1 MIDQDTALVLDTLD
15 TLYGTAKEGFHHNH
29 KWQLLVA
36 IMLSAQSTDKQ
47 VEEVLPDLFDK
58 YDTLEKMADAR
69 LEEVEEAIKS
79 IGLYHNK
86 ARNIIKCCGQIL
98 HQHGGQ
104 VPVTLEELTALA
116 GVGRKTATLFLS
128 DAYDIPGV
136 TVDTHVNRISNRL
149 GWADSKDPV
158 KVEQQLMKVLPRDHW
173 IRINFQLIYHG
184 RAICRARNPL
194 CGKCPF
200 GKLCEYN
207 RRLLMG
213 AQENALIR

>member
-1 MIDQDTALVLDTLD
+1 MTDQDTALVLDTLD

>member
-1 MIDQDTALVLDTLD
+1 MTDQDTALVLNTLD

-86 ARNIIKCCGQIL
+86 ARNIIKCCAQIMN
-98 HQHGGQ
+98 QHGGQ

>member
-1 MIDQDTALVLDTLD
+1 MTVQDTALILNTLD

-69 LEEVEEAIKS
+69 PEEVEEAIKS

-86 ARNIIKCCGQIL
+86 ARNIIKCCAQIMN
-98 HQHGGQ
+98 QHGGQ

-207 RRLLMG
+207 RLLLMG

>member
-1 MIDQDTALVLDTLD
+1 MTDQDTALVLNTLD

-69 LEEVEEAIKS
+69 PEEVEEAIKS

-86 ARNIIKCCGQIL
+86 ARNIIKCCAQIMN
-98 HQHGGQ
+98 QHGGQ